1 MRLMLHHPAMQAILW
16 LPFSCA
22 LILILTGCANKGSTG
37 NDPLGTGPFDSDGN
51 YHEEWANDPSKWS
64 KPGKRNQPPPPGD
77 DLPAIAKND
86 QPPPNANPLAPQGAI
101 PKTSTNRVKPA
112 PQPPIP
118 PPALPKTTAT
128 KPTPSVAKTTPKS
141 EPSVAKAK
149 PKPKPTVAKAKP
161 KPKPKPKS
169 ARYVVKQGDNLW
181 DIAHRNGTSVSA
193 IQKANDLSGTL
204 IHPGKSLVIPKR

>member
-22 LILILTGCANKGSTG
+22 LILILTGCANKGTTG

-64 KPGKRNQPPPPGD
+64 KPGKRSQPPPPGD

-101 PKTSTNRVKPA
+101 PKTSTSRVKPA
-112 PQPPIP
+112 PQPAPQPAKQP
-118 PPALPKTTAT
+118 PETAKATGT
-128 KPTPSVAKTTPKS
+128 KPT
-141 EPSVAKAK
+141 PSVAKAK
-149 PKPKPTVAKAKP
+149 PKPKSTVAKAKP
-161 KPKPKPKS
+161 KPKSKPKS

-181 DIAHRNGTSVSA
+181 DIARRNGSSVSA
-193 IQKANDLSGTL
+193 IQKANDMSGTL

>member
-1 MRLMLHHPAMQAILW
+1 MQTILW

-37 NDPLGTGPFDSDGN
+37 NDPLGTGPFDSNGN

-101 PKTSTNRVKPA
+101 PKTSTSRVKPT
-112 PQPPIP
+112 PQQPIP
-118 PPALPKTTAT
+118 PPEPPKTTAT
-128 KPTPSVAKTTPKS
+128 KPTPSVAKTTPKH

-149 PKPKPTVAKAKP
+149 PKHEPSIAKAKP
-161 KPKPKPKS
+161 KHEPSIAKAKPKPKPKS